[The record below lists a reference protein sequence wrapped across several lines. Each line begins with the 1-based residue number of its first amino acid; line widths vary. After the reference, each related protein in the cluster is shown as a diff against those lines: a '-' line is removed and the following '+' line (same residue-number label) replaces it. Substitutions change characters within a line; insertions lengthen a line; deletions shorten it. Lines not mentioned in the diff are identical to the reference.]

1 MSTKHPLDPA
11 AKLAYEGL
19 QSKHQYHWLIFK
31 IQDNSITIDE
41 SCPTVDE
48 QKNAV
53 AFEYSG
59 FANKLKNAKEPRY
72 AVVNYPF
79 VENGVEKDKVV
90 FVLWASDNFGAKIK
104 MPYSSGKE
112 AFKKELSGLQKDLE
126 AHDEFG
132 LSEEELLKK
141 CIGN

>member
-19 QSKHQYHWLIFK
+19 QSKHMYHWLIFK
-31 IQDNSITIDE
+31 LQDNLISLEE

-53 AFEYSG
+53 AFDYSS
-59 FANKLKNAKEPRY
+59 FANKLKNSKEPRY

-79 VENGVEKDKVV
+79 TENGVSKDKVV
-90 FVLWASDNFGAKIK
+90 FVLWASDNFLAKVK

-126 AHDEFG
+126 AHDDFG
-132 LSEEELLKK
+132 LEEGEMIKK
-141 CIGN
+141 GIGN